1 MFFNRSEVHCAPD
14 PLPVYVPRTPHPI
27 ADLEAFMT
35 SLICDVDTNG
45 PPILAEVGGMTFSL
59 NPMKKA

>member
-1 MFFNRSEVHCAPD
+1 
-14 PLPVYVPRTPHPI
+14 
-27 ADLEAFMT
+27 MT